1 MAERV
6 FRWYESL
13 AEGLEGEGP
22 VPEPLESDRERNA
35 RLVEAVRRDLR
46 DADGRAAG
54 TGIRIIWTGD
64 HLEAVR
70 RLQSPIAAAAGHA
83 DARVAVMGSV

>member
-1 MAERV
+1 
-6 FRWYESL
+6 
-13 AEGLEGEGP
+13 P
-22 VPEPLESDRERNA
+22 VPEPLESDREHNA

-46 DADGRAAG
+46 DADGRATG

-83 DARVAVMGSV
+83 DARGAVIGSV